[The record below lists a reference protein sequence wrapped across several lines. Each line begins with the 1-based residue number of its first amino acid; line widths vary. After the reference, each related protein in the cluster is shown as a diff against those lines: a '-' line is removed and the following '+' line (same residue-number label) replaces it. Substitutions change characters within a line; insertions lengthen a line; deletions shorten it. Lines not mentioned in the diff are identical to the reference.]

1 MRELLLRRFP
11 LSVKR
16 FFDFLS
22 KIFFSEACSCLTHSI
37 FLYSLSEKFR
47 ISARTVCGDHPSPTG
62 ISMMSA
68 HYPTDKGV
76 AARVEELLR
85 EQLLELGEDP
95 ANLAPHLILQNMQC
109 EVYPTSPWCIS
120 GRTSRSSASSP
131 NAPIRASCG
140 VCSPAM
146 RVNRSSKKKRAE
158 PAPPFSYAER
168 LPFFKEDSLSL

>member
-1 MRELLLRRFP
+1 
-11 LSVKR
+11 
-16 FFDFLS
+16 
-22 KIFFSEACSCLTHSI
+22 
-37 FLYSLSEKFR
+37 
-47 ISARTVCGDHPSPTG
+47 
-62 ISMMSA
+62 MSA

-95 ANLAPHLILQNMQC
+95 ASPAPHLIMQNMQC
-109 EVYPTSPWCIS
+109 EVYPDESMVYIWKD
-120 GRTSRSSASSP
+120 
-131 NAPIRASCG
+131 APIRASCG

-168 LPFFKEDSLSL
+168 LPFFKEDSLSR